1 MEQKSVEEF
10 VASAALLGAH
20 LTRQCESACAQLHD
34 LSVSLSRAMDEGQS
48 RLAASARDALRESMA
63 TELPAALQVLGQG
76 TRQLHAMIERA
87 RVEQAALERRARWMG
102 LKAVAV
108 ALVGALAAV
117 AGSGYVAAINVARS
131 REATVRLE
139 VIKALDEVTIT
150 SCDGR
155 PCIKLADG
163 LRRWERN
170 DHYVLVDSDPP
181 PELQPR

>member
-1 MEQKSVEEF
+1 
-10 VASAALLGAH
+10 
-20 LTRQCESACAQLHD
+20 
-34 LSVSLSRAMDEGQS
+34 
-48 RLAASARDALRESMA
+48 
-63 TELPAALQVLGQG
+63 
-76 TRQLHAMIERA
+76 MIERA